1 MYTQKTGG
9 NGLRMGHLVRL
20 FHHTPAAFCCCGFA
34 AVRPTGRKYQSI
46 TALLA
51 LSSSSATAQLSAA
64 NPV

>member
-1 MYTQKTGG
+1 
-9 NGLRMGHLVRL
+9 MGHLVRL
-20 FHHTPAAFCCCGFA
+20 FHHTPAAFRCCGFA

-51 LSSSSATAQLSAA
+51 LCSSSATAQLSAA